1 MKAILGVALTIIAAS
16 LAGGGVYA
24 VHRLKQKTFDPAT
37 LCPLGGSQAA
47 SVILIDKTDPLTAEE
62 KASARRLVAA
72 EAGAVRRGDRITVRL
87 LRQRDGA
94 AGTVLDTTA
103 DLCNPG
109 AEANPLF
116 ENPKRVAARYES
128 AFREPLDEAL
138 ASEQDADP
146 APVSPIAQ
154 AIHESLAAVPEYPGQ
169 RLKLILVSDLMEHT
183 PDASAYNGT
192 LSEAALAQ
200 GLSARSS
207 RTPSG
212 CGRPHPASGPAAP
225 RKAAGRRHSRLAPPF
240 PNRYPSRTGA
250 FAAVR
255 HPPGCA
261 SSSPRPLPSS
271 PEGRGSHH

>member
-1 MKAILGVALTIIAAS
+1 VKAILGVALTIIAAS

-47 SVILIDKTDPLTAEE
+47 SVILIDKTDPLTAAE

-94 AGTVLDTTA
+94 AGTALDTTA
-103 DLCNPG
+103 ELCNPG

-128 AFREPLDEAL
+128 AFREPLDDAL
-138 ASEQDADP
+138 ASEQDAGP
-146 APVSPIAQ
+146 APVSPIAE
-154 AIHESLAAVPEYPGQ
+154 AIHESLAAVPDYPGQ

-183 PDASAYNGT
+183 PESSAYNGT
-192 LSEAALAQ
+192 LSEAVL
-200 GLSARSS
+200 
-207 RTPSG
+207 
-212 CGRPHPASGPAAP
+212 
-225 RKAAGRRHSRLAPPF
+225 RKDFPPDIAGRLRDADVRILLLARPRYAKQQAAAIAVWRRLFQTVTRREPEL
-240 PNRYPSRTGA
+240 
-250 FAAVR
+250 
-255 HPPGCA
+255 
-261 SSSPRPLPSS
+261 LPQ
-271 PEGRGSHH
+271 